1 MISQPHT
8 KYQRFEGVSLP
19 DRQWPNNHIT
29 QAPIWMSTDL
39 RDGNQALIDPMSIE
53 TKLRFFKELVAIG
66 FKQIEVGFPS
76 ASDIDFNF
84 VHLLIEENHIPDDV
98 TIEVLVQ
105 ARFDLIERTVDSLRG
120 AKQAILHMYNPV
132 APAFRD
138 IVYKTDKAGV
148 KHIATQG
155 TAWVKELTAQA
166 PEVNWTYQYSPEVF
180 SSTEIDFAKEVCD
193 AVVEVWQPSSD
204 NKIIINL
211 PATVEMNTP
220 NTYADQIEWMHRHL
234 NRREHIVL
242 SVHPH
247 NDRGTAVAAAEL
259 AVMAGADRVEGC
271 LFGNGER
278 TGNVDLVTLAINL
291 YTQGVSPEL
300 DFSNIDR
307 IRNLVEE
314 CNQLPVHP
322 RHPYA
327 GELVFTAFSGSHQ
340 DAIKK
345 GLAVQ
350 KSDGL
355 WQVPYLP
362 IDPADLGRSYDAVV
376 RVNSQSGKGGV
387 SFLLEREGGLQLPR
401 KLQIEFSKIVQQ
413 HNDTSGKEM
422 SASGIVSLFESTYL
436 IQPDWIEFKQ
446 CQIKSVEDNQQ
457 QIDIQLSIN
466 NTEVNIS
473 GVGNG
478 PIDAASHAVSQ
489 FIQTPLEIVDYHEHA
504 IGEGSGVTAV
514 CYLELRTDD
523 TSTRFGVAKDS
534 NIMTAAVKALL
545 SGINR
550 SEHRTR
556 IQAVINLADATTKEQ
571 EQDQESSPA

>member
-8 KYQRFEGVSLP
+8 KYQRFAGVSLP
-19 DRQWPNNHIT
+19 DRQWPSNHIT
-29 QAPIWMSTDL
+29 QPPIWMSTDL

-53 TKLRFFKELVAIG
+53 TKLRFFKQLVAIG

-84 VHLLIEENHIPDDV
+84 VRLLIENNHIPDDV

-105 ARFDLIERTVDSLRG
+105 ARYDLIERTVESVRG
-120 AKQAILHMYNPV
+120 AKHAILHMYNPL
-132 APAFRD
+132 APAFRE
-138 IVYKTDKAGV
+138 IVYKTNKAGV
-148 KHIATQG
+148 KDIALQG
-155 TAWVKELTAQA
+155 TTWVKSLTEQA
-166 PEVNWTYQYSPEVF
+166 PEVKWTYQYSPEVF
-180 SSTEIDFAKEVCD
+180 SSTEIEFAKEVCD
-193 AVVEVWQPSSD
+193 AVVEIWQPNID

-234 NRREHIVL
+234 NQREHIIL

-259 AVMAGADRVEGC
+259 AIMAGADRVEGC

-278 TGNVDLVTLAINL
+278 TGNVDLVTLAMNL
-291 YTQGVSPEL
+291 YTQGVHPQL
-300 DFSNIDR
+300 DFSNIEQVR
-307 IRNLVEE
+307 KLVEE

-345 GLAVQ
+345 GLAIQ
-350 KSDGL
+350 KPDEI

-387 SFLLEREGGLQLPR
+387 SFLLDRQAGLQLPR
-401 KLQIEFSKIVQQ
+401 KLQIEFSRIVQQ
-413 HNDTSGKEM
+413 HNDSSGKEM
-422 SASGIVSLFESTYL
+422 SASDIVALFEATYL
-436 IQPDWIEFKQ
+436 TQSDWIEYTQ
-446 CQIKSVEDNQQ
+446 SQIKTVDDNQQ
-457 QIDIQLSIN
+457 QVDIQLVHNGSS
-466 NTEVNIS
+466 VNIS

-478 PIDAASHAVSQ
+478 PIDAAANAIQS
-489 FIQTPLEIVDYHEHA
+489 FIGEPLEIVDYHEHA
-504 IGEGSGVTAV
+504 IGEGSGVSAV
-514 CYLELRTDD
+514 CYLELKTNNN
-523 TSTRFGVAKDS
+523 SSRFGVAKDN
-534 NIMTAAVKALL
+534 NIMTAAIKAML
-545 SGINR
+545 SGI
-550 SEHRTR
+550 HRK
-556 IQAVINLADATTKEQ
+556 IAEVA
-571 EQDQESSPA
+571 